1 MGAYE
6 NPITVIDTESAKMWQ
21 QATANIAQISINA
34 MNAVSARKTKE
45 AKEQE
50 AEATDRTAMA
60 MENQEAVIDRI
71 TKSGIKSDAYFQ
83 YGMALMDD
91 VTKLEGDLKYY
102 TGDKD
107 QKSLMMKDLAI
118 KKKSISQ
125 LVTQGGE
132 VQDYIQEYRERRGI
146 GESDDAAPD
155 TPGGMLMVGDEATV
169 RYHKIMGALSGMD
182 KGALQ
187 SVYMK
192 DGFLFG
198 KIEGIEGDVNLTNE
212 SRYDPGD
219 VIDSTKLIKE
229 ALDSAKIYN
238 GTEYNKRYYDYN
250 NIKIKE
256 TKQGNKIINQTVI
269 PYLTEQITNDSIMAI
284 NNKGMAVL
292 KSEDANSIRGWYM
305 LNAGENAGSLNFV
318 NEIGGTKKVLD
329 EESTKK
335 WLEVFIREGKK
346 QIANHVVVT
355 EDNIDQFDQA
365 KIGDFRAQIEGKRD
379 INVSTTKP
387 PTEKEDNQYVK
398 AAKSEYR
405 NFLNSPTSLLDL
417 AFGEG
422 NYTKKDKE
430 SNIYLG
436 PPDEKNNSEKFDI
449 DKPRDIRR
457 LYEIYDGTDSG
468 RKTAREMEKFAQV
481 DEQKRIEKL
490 NKEKDEKAKKE
501 QEEEAKQSFQKNK
514 SFMLNRYVD
523 SDFPG
528 LPENASDEVKVFYK
542 ILEENKIGEKALRE
556 LTDVQYSKLASDYFK
571 KFKTA

>member
-1 MGAYE
+1 
-6 NPITVIDTESAKMWQ
+6 
-21 QATANIAQISINA
+21 
-34 MNAVSARKTKE
+34 
-45 AKEQE
+45 
-50 AEATDRTAMA
+50 
-60 MENQEAVIDRI
+60 
-71 TKSGIKSDAYFQ
+71 
-83 YGMALMDD
+83 
-91 VTKLEGDLKYY
+91 
-102 TGDKD
+102 
-107 QKSLMMKDLAI
+107 
-118 KKKSISQ
+118 
-125 LVTQGGE
+125 
-132 VQDYIQEYRERRGI
+132 
-146 GESDDAAPD
+146 
-155 TPGGMLMVGDEATV
+155 
-169 RYHKIMGALSGMD
+169 
-182 KGALQ
+182 
-187 SVYMK
+187 
-192 DGFLFG
+192 
-198 KIEGIEGDVNLTNE
+198 
-212 SRYDPGD
+212 
-219 VIDSTKLIKE
+219 
-229 ALDSAKIYN
+229 
-238 GTEYNKRYYDYN
+238 
-250 NIKIKE
+250 
-256 TKQGNKIINQTVI
+256 
-269 PYLTEQITNDSIMAI
+269 MAI

-305 LNAGENAGSLNFV
+305 LNAGENAGTLNFV

-346 QIANHVVVT
+346 QVANHVVVT

-417 AFGEG
+417 AFGKE

-436 PPDEKNNSEKFDI
+436 PPDDKDNREPFDI

-481 DEQKRIEKL
+481 DEQKRI
-490 NKEKDEKAKKE
+490 EKAKKE